1 MLLYNFYYSSFYFKH
16 KGIALLFF
24 KTFSIPVSINLN
36 ITEGPHMT
44 LPKLDLRPRVLLA
57 ELFGTFVL
65 TTIVVTVANPII
77 IGFAVVVLVY
87 ALYAVSGSHL
97 NPAVTIGLWTVRRFD
112 GIKVPFYLAM
122 QFLGAVLALLLTQA
136 YQSNG
141 YGISFASFGQF
152 DAKIL
157 VAELLGTAVFVFA
170 FASAVQKDLLDNVK
184 SVAIGLALLT
194 GLAVGGGLLGVAAQ
208 NATSSAANSTPRIA
222 KIDGAVLNP
231 AIALASSE
239 KSDQQN
245 QLQQTGATTAPANEK
260 RPSSRFTL
268 ETLVGGVLGGAL
280 GANLAMVI
288 AGVNPF
294 SRNDRRSAVKVTK
307 VTRKTTASTV
317 KSKAR
322 SKRK

>member
-1 MLLYNFYYSSFYFKH
+1 
-16 KGIALLFF
+16 
-24 KTFSIPVSINLN
+24 
-36 ITEGPHMT
+36 MT

-87 ALYAVSGSHL
+87 ALYAASGAHL
-97 NPAVTIGLWTVRRFD
+97 NPAVTIGLWTIRRFE
-112 GIKVPFYLAM
+112 GVKVPFYLAM

-136 YQSNG
+136 YQTNG

-170 FASAVQKDLLDNVK
+170 FASAVQKDLLDNMK

-208 NATSSAANSTPRIA
+208 NATSATATSTPRIA

-231 AIALASSE
+231 AVALASSE
-239 KSDQQN
+239 KSDQQS
-245 QLQQTGATTAPANEK
+245 QLQQTSATTAPATEK
-260 RPSSRFTL
+260 RPASRFTL
-268 ETLVGGVLGGAL
+268 ETLVGGVLGGTV
-280 GANLAMVI
+280 GANLAMAV

-294 SRNDRRSAVKVTK
+294 SRGDRRPATK
-307 VTRKTTASTV
+307 VTTRVVKKSSTT
-317 KSKAR
+317 KSKAKSR
-322 SKRK
+322 RK